1 MTGRCWR
8 FEHHHTNSTLSPKV
22 KQRQPFTWCLLSSQ
36 LTLNL
41 PQSFL
46 AAGKASIDPSEIV
59 KEKVIFSWGRRA
71 ANRRRSSS
79 GPRVGPSLTRD
90 VWGES
95 GCDDTRQSCFFVYLP
110 ALNIWGL
117 LSGWRLLPEI
127 LITSASSGVFFSF
140 LFVLSQYHAPWLLF
154 FCGAQRTL
162 WDPRLQVAHWHID
175 YVLNDAF
182 RMRRSITSPSVFN
195 LKPELSIGC
204 KRYMYLSQHLFLNRS
219 KDTVL
224 VRLSR
229 WRSSILWS
237 AMFFFH
243 VHRHMQQPLTF
254 TLSLFNTTTD

>member
-8 FEHHHTNSTLSPKV
+8 FEHHHTNSTLGPKV

-59 KEKVIFSWGRRA
+59 KEKVIFSWGRR
-71 ANRRRSSS
+71 SSS
-79 GPRVGPSLTRD
+79 GPRVGPSVTRD

-117 LSGWRLLPEI
+117 LSRL
-127 LITSASSGVFFSF
+127 TSAAWNINHLCLVWVF

-195 LKPELSIGC
+195 LKPGLSIGC
-204 KRYMYLSQHLFLNRS
+204 KRYMYLSYG
-219 KDTVL
+219 
-224 VRLSR
+224 
-229 WRSSILWS
+229 
-237 AMFFFH
+237 
-243 VHRHMQQPLTF
+243 
-254 TLSLFNTTTD
+254 